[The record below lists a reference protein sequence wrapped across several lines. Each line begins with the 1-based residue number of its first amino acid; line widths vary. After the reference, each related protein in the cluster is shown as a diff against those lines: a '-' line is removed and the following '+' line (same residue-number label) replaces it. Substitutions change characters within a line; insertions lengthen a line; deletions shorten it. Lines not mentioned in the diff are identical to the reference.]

1 MKNTLFPVFLTLLT
15 FSHPALADD
24 AAKASAPRPV
34 VTEIVTPQAGLS
46 SIWVGSVA
54 ASSELDLGFLRL
66 GTLAERNVDTGD
78 IVKKGEVL
86 ARIDASD
93 LESELRAAQA
103 GVTIGEANLQTAR
116 DAFDRAQQLAI
127 RGVGSEV
134 TLETA
139 RNDLA
144 AAEAAMEQ
152 ARSAE
157 ARAEDARAYADL
169 TAPMDGV
176 ITSVS
181 AEPGATLS
189 AGEAVMRL
197 SSTDRREVII
207 ALSEEDAAGM
217 APDAV
222 FEIHLLSNPEVS
234 AEATLARID
243 PVSARAT
250 RTRAAHLTLAEDAS
264 AGFRLGALVNAT
276 LEGGRGAITTLP
288 VTALIENGELR
299 TVWRVSKDDRVV
311 SRVTVTTGP
320 RAGGRVVI
328 LQGVGVGDEIVIRGV
343 NSIEDGQTVGPR
355 IAARQLPGADQ

>member
-1 MKNTLFPVFLTLLT
+1 MIRLAFLLLLAGA
-15 FSHPALADD
+15 PAWAQQ
-24 AAKASAPRPV
+24 AAPRPV
-34 VTEIVTPQAGLS
+34 VSEIVTPRAGLAS
-46 SIWVGSVA
+46 SWVGSVA

-66 GTLAERNVDTGD
+66 GTLAERAVGNGD
-78 IVKKGEVL
+78 IVEKGDVL
-86 ARIDASD
+86 ARLDASD
-93 LESELRAAQA
+93 LESELRGAEA
-103 GVTIGEANLQTAR
+103 GVTIANASLQTAR
-116 DAFDRAQQLAI
+116 DAFERAERLAT
-127 RGVGSEV
+127 RGVGSEAA
-134 TLETA
+134 LDAA

-152 ARSAE
+152 ARAAE
-157 ARAEDARAYADL
+157 ARARDARAQADL

-189 AGEAVMRL
+189 AGEAVMKL
-197 SSTDRREVII
+197 SSTARLEVII

-222 FEIHLLSNPEVS
+222 FDLRLLSNSEVTTQ
-234 AEATLARID
+234 ATLARID

-250 RTRAAHLTLAEDAS
+250 RTRAAHLTLARDAN

-276 LEGGRGAITTLP
+276 LRAGRGVVTTLP
-288 VTALIENGELR
+288 ATALIGGAEPPA
-299 TVWRVSKDDRVV
+299 VWQVTGKDRSVR
-311 SRVTVTTGP
+311 RVTVTTGP

-328 LQGVGVGDEIVIRGV
+328 LQGVSDGDEIVIRGV
-343 NSIEDGQTVGPR
+343 NSIEDGQAVGAR

>member
-1 MKNTLFPVFLTLLT
+1 MKLTFYPAFLALLA
-15 FSHPALADD
+15 FSHPALAEDT
-24 AAKASAPRPV
+24 ANAPAPRPV
-34 VTEIVTPQAGLS
+34 VSEIVTPQAGLAS
-46 SIWVGSVA
+46 SWVGSVS

-66 GTLAERNVDTGD
+66 GTLAERSVDTGD
-78 IVKKGEVL
+78 IVKRGEVL

-103 GVTIGEANLQTAR
+103 GVTISEANLQTAR
-116 DAFDRAQQLAI
+116 DAFDRARQLAS
-127 RGVGSEV
+127 RGVGSEL
-134 TLETA
+134 TLESA
-139 RNDLA
+139 RNGLA

-157 ARAEDARAYADL
+157 ARARDARAYADL

-176 ITSVS
+176 ITRVS

-197 SSTDRREVII
+197 SSTDRLEVII

-222 FEIHLLSNPEVS
+222 FEIRLLSNSEITAK
-234 AEATLARID
+234 AELARID

-250 RTRAAHLTLAEDAS
+250 RTRAAHLTLAADAN

-276 LEGGRGAITTLP
+276 LKVGGGAITTLP
-288 VTALIENGELR
+288 VSALIAEAEP
-299 TVWRVSKDDRVV
+299 TAVWRVAKEPRVV
-311 SRVTVTTGP
+311 SRVPVQTGP

-328 LQGVGVGDEIVIRGV
+328 QQGVGVGDEIVIRGV

-355 IAARQLPGADQ
+355 IAARQLPGANQ